1 MHNIDSKK
9 AVIIKAGTA
18 AFLIAALLTGT
29 TACGKEKEH
38 GSNATQTPVSVA
50 TPTMIPT
57 PVSTPS
63 QELGPTPTPC
73 PITIPP
79 YLSASSTGNFTLEK
93 GFHT

>member
-57 PVSTPS
+57 PAI
-63 QELGPTPTPC
+63 LRWRRDF
-73 PITIPP
+73 IPKRC
-79 YLSASSTGNFTLEK
+79 YRNRCCRR
-93 GFHT
+93 